1 MSHTTK
7 QTNKKI
13 LSPSPT
19 GTSDN
24 SELSGENIAKQNGK
38 GGIQYR
44 KQQQIITNIKSNY
57 ILSM

>member
-1 MSHTTK
+1 M
-7 QTNKKI
+7 